1 MKRKI
6 MFPILLLS
14 TIISADNLTSDEI
27 RSAYYSSYELESQE
41 RYTEAS
47 KALNPVAKEY
57 PQGYTVN
64 YRRGWLAYLNGHY
77 ADARKLYKIA
87 LTQFPSSL
95 EIRKAIILIDVAR
108 KEWKEVEHQARA
120 GRTIDYLNL
129 DFAYWQSVSLRMQ
142 KEVESALKI
151 CNEISAVFPTNTNFL
166 MELALC
172 YNEKG
177 ETERVLAI
185 LESVFI
191 LDPYN
196 QVAAALSRSLKE
208 KK

>member
-1 MKRKI
+1 MIKKI
-6 MFPILLLS
+6 ILPIFLLS
-14 TIISADNLTSDEI
+14 TTVSANNLTAEEI

-64 YRRGWLAYLNGHY
+64 YRRGWLAYLNGNY

-108 KEWKEVEHQARA
+108 KEWKEVEYQARA
-120 GRTIDYLNL
+120 GRTVDYLNL

-142 KEVESALKI
+142 KEVDSAIKI
-151 CNEISAVFPTNTNFL
+151 SNEISAVFPTNTNFL

-177 ETERVLAI
+177 ETDKVLTI

-196 QVAAALSRSLKE
+196 QAAAALTRSLKGE
-208 KK
+208 K